1 MKKIVNEYFLIA
13 LGIFIVALSIHLF
26 MIPNNFVI
34 GGISGLAIVINSLMP
49 TLEVGLIMI
58 ILDIILFALGFIT
71 IGAHFGGRTLYSS
84 FLLSGSVWFLNLFFP
99 ITEPLVE
106 DRFIQLILCIV
117 LSAIGMAVVFRHNA
131 STGGTDIT
139 AKILNKFFHIDLG
152 KGVLLSDLV
161 VTLLAFVTFDLDT
174 VFYGIVG
181 IFLNGLII
189 DFILNKFKESKEVR
203 IITHDLSIIKPFIM
217 DELERSATIYKG
229 YGAYT
234 NEERAIITT
243 ILNRHEYIRL
253 KKFIGDSKIEA
264 FITVSNIN
272 EAFGLGFE
280 SLTE

>member
-1 MKKIVNEYFLIA
+1 MKKIVNEYLLIA

-26 MIPNNFVI
+26 MVPNNFVI
-34 GGISGLAIVINSLMP
+34 GGISGLAIVINSLIP

-58 ILDIILFALGFIT
+58 ILDIVLFGLGFIT
-71 IGAHFGGRTLYSS
+71 IGAHFGSRTLFSS
-84 FLLSGSVWFLNLFFP
+84 FLLSGSVWFLNAFFP

-152 KGVLLSDLV
+152 KGVLISDIV

-217 DELERSATIYKG
+217 NELERSATIYKG

-243 ILNRHEYIRL
+243 ILNRQEYIRL
-253 KKFIGDSKIEA
+253 KKFIANSKIEA